1 MRTESSKSDPVF
13 VVHENV
19 ECMQNLVCVD
29 NAVGTCCPKFDVPLK
44 CEQSVRAA
52 GFCSPKVVSFDSQMC
67 NAQNMQKA
75 VDAAADSCCIVDCSK
90 YICLDVLVPVSDVS
104 MCARESSQ
112 IDYTRGNG
120 KNGNCESS
128 IFVK

>member
-19 ECMQNLVCVD
+19 ECMQNSVCVD
-29 NAVGTCCPKFDVPLK
+29 NAVGTCCPEFDVPVK
-44 CEQSVRAA
+44 CELSVRAT
-52 GFCSPKVVSFDSQMC
+52 GFCSPKDVSFDSQMC
-67 NAQNMQKA
+67 NAR
-75 VDAAADSCCIVDCSK
+75 SK
-90 YICLDVLVPVSDVS
+90 YICLDVLVPVFDVS

-128 IFVK
+128 TFFK